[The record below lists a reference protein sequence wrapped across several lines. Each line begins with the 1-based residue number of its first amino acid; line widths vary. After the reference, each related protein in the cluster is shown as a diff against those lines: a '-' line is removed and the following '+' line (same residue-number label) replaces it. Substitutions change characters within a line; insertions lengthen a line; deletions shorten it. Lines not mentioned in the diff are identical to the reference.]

1 MLDAL
6 IDAASSWLQPQFSL
20 LGSPV
25 TAIELV
31 AVALSLAMV
40 LGNLRVKVW
49 AWPLAILA
57 SACYGVL
64 FAASKLYGEA
74 GLQVFFIGVA
84 CWGWWQWHRA
94 AAAAQDS
101 HRGVQWMSTR
111 ERWRAAALTLAAWPA
126 LGLLLQRATDSD
138 VPFADA
144 APTVAS
150 VTGQLLLAAKR
161 VENWL
166 VWLGVNVA
174 SVALFAYK
182 GLWLT
187 AVLYGLFA
195 VLSWIGWRAWSRQ
208 AAPRD

>member
-1 MLDAL
+1 
-6 IDAASSWLQPQFSL
+6 
-20 LGSPV
+20 
-25 TAIELV
+25 
-31 AVALSLAMV
+31 
-40 LGNLRVKVW
+40 
-49 AWPLAILA
+49 
-57 SACYGVL
+57 VL

-84 CWGWWQWHRA
+84 CWGWSQWHRA
-94 AAAAQDS
+94 S
-101 HRGVQWMSTR
+101 HNPSATLGVGWMSTAQ
-111 ERWRAAALTLAAWPA
+111 RWRVAALTLAAWPA

-144 APTVAS
+144 APTVGS

-208 AAPRD
+208 AAPRG